1 MKIVEDSCFDRLRE
15 YAKVVS
21 HEFIVN
27 NLHYGGTLQ
36 FIATSL
42 EDRPEYSVDSV
53 QSWLKDM
60 RPFLKEQKISML
72 LPGDTV
78 ILPNGAIAQAS
89 ALGLSYDK
97 EKSAEAHVSVRLE
110 GENQNE
116 KFLYHFVPV
125 KNQGQTVAM
134 IFWNYS
140 LGLIHQYLRA
150 DKDYDRVLNTVDYA
164 IQSEDETTRED
175 GYHMKTTSLLHKG
188 DTVQWLSTLKE
199 AMENTTN
206 VNYPQII
213 LKYYY
218 DQHNCNDSDMLFHC
232 CLLVFHFTFVDP
244 TFHPI

>member
-1 MKIVEDSCFDRLRE
+1 MNKNIEDVRGEKVMRRDHFIFAIVLVVFATLAFLFSCQKILKIVEDSCFDRLRE

-97 EKSAEAHVSVRLE
+97 EKSSDSHVAVRLE

-125 KNQGQTVAM
+125 KSQGQTVAM
-134 IFWNYS
+134 LFWNYS

-150 DKDYDRVLNTVDYA
+150 DKGYDRKMFVA
-164 IQSEDETTRED
+164 FE
-175 GYHMKTTSLLHKG
+175 
-188 DTVQWLSTLKE
+188 
-199 AMENTTN
+199 
-206 VNYPQII
+206 
-213 LKYYY
+213 
-218 DQHNCNDSDMLFHC
+218 LFWIYFSC
-232 CLLVFHFTFVDP
+232 SIC
-244 TFHPI
+244 IK